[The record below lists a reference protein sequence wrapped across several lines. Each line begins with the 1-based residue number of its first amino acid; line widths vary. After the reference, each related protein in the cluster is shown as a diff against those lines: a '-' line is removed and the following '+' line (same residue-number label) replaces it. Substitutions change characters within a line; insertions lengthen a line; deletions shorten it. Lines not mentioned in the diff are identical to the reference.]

1 MKEQVI
7 KINVMRHRLGI
18 MNQIKTVVN
27 VIHRRHLSQSPL
39 LLTPLALAACGSSAS
54 DPLLK
59 QNEFLEGSPGNDLIG
74 PFDTALW
81 FRGNGGNDQIF
92 GSSEN
97 DIIHLGSDANI
108 AETYAGNDVISFSG
122 WGNQFDTGLG
132 VDTIKIEFSTTS
144 NVIVDVPNAIMY
156 RENLLSSFNNEVSN
170 FEIIDASVSASN
182 LFVISTS
189 EMVNIK
195 TGIGNDSVSVS
206 DYSADLDGGG
216 GLDTLTFN
224 NNSLRDSTV
233 INLADETYQS
243 ASGRDTQTI
252 TNFENIQIIGNND
265 AVLIGDQYENQLSG
279 GGGSDTIIGGGGSD
293 TLIGG
298 AGRDF
303 FRFNSS
309 DSPNEPDTI
318 EDFDAGNA
326 GDVLQFDFENSLSS
340 TGLSFRTLDLTSG
353 ATKTLG
359 TNTDILLLVGSSY
372 VSEGQLL
379 ATLNGSSGLQEHR
392 GQFQNSKQLCV
403 WEHSPSNSLKVSIV
417 SDSVSNGLFVD
428 EINTIVK
435 LSGLSVNDF
444 SSIGVSNFDIT

>member
-1 MKEQVI
+1 MN
-7 KINVMRHRLGI
+7 KINADVNLG
-18 MNQIKTVVN
+18 
-27 VIHRRHLSQSPL
+27 RRRYLAKSPL
-39 LLTPLALAACGSSAS
+39 LLTPLILAACGSSAS
-54 DPLLK
+54 NPVLE

-74 PFDTALW
+74 PFDTSLW
-81 FRGNGGNDQIF
+81 FRSNGGNDQIF
-92 GSSEN
+92 GSPEN
-97 DIIHLGSDANI
+97 DIIHLGNDASI
-108 AETYAGNDVISFSG
+108 VETYAGDDVISFSS
-122 WGNQFDTGLG
+122 WGNRLDTGPG
-132 VDTIKIEFSTTS
+132 VDTLKIELSTTS

-170 FEIIDASVSASN
+170 FEIIDASMIASN

-189 EMVNIK
+189 EMVTIK
-195 TGIGNDSVSVS
+195 TGIGYDTVSVS

-216 GLDTLTFN
+216 GLDTLTFT

-233 INLADETYQS
+233 INLADEIYQS
-243 ASGRDTQTI
+243 GSGRDTQKI

-265 AVLIGDQYENQLSG
+265 AVLIGDQNENQLSG

-309 DSPNEPDTI
+309 DYPNEPDTI
-318 EDFDAGNA
+318 EDFDAGSS
-326 GDVLQFDFENSLSS
+326 GDVLQFNFENSLSS

-359 TNTDILLLVGSSY
+359 TNADILLLVGSSY

-392 GQFQNSKQLCV
+392 GQFQVSKQVIV

-417 SDSVSNGLFVD
+417 SDSVSDGLFAD
-428 EINTIVK
+428 EINTIVT
-435 LSGLSVNDF
+435 LSGLGKEDYASL
-444 SSIGVSNFDIT
+444 SVSNFDIS

>member
-1 MKEQVI
+1 MK
-7 KINVMRHRLGI
+7 KINADA
-18 MNQIKTVVN
+18 N
-27 VIHRRHLSQSPL
+27 LSRQRYLAKSPL

-54 DPLLK
+54 DHLIE

-74 PFDTALW
+74 PFNTALW

-92 GSSEN
+92 GSPKN
-97 DIIHLGSDANI
+97 DIIHLGNNASI
-108 AETYAGNDVISFSG
+108 AETYAGDDVISFSG
-122 WGNQFDTGLG
+122 WGNQLDTGPG
-132 VDTIKIEFSTTS
+132 VDTLKIDLSTTS
-144 NVIVDVPNAIMY
+144 DVIVDVPNAIMY

-170 FEIIDASVSASN
+170 FEIIDASLSDSN

-189 EMVNIK
+189 EMVAIK
-195 TGIGNDSVSVS
+195 TGNGNDSVSVS

-216 GLDTLTFN
+216 GLDTLTFT

-243 ASGRDTQTI
+243 GSRRDTQTI

-265 AVLIGDQYENQLSG
+265 AVLIGDQNENQLFG
-279 GGGSDTIIGGGGSD
+279 GSGSDTLIGGGGSD
-293 TLIGG
+293 ILTGG

-318 EDFDAGNA
+318 EDFDAGSA
-326 GDVLQFDFENSLSS
+326 GDVLQFNFENSLSS
-340 TGLSFRTLDLTSG
+340 TGLSFRTLDLTAGS
-353 ATKTLG
+353 TKTLG

-372 VSEGQLL
+372 VGEGQLL
-379 ATLNGSSGLQEHR
+379 AALNGSSGLQEQR
-392 GQFQNSKQLCV
+392 GEFQNSKQVCV

-417 SDSVSNGLFVD
+417 SDAIGDGLFAD
-428 EINTIVK
+428 EINTIVT
-435 LSGLSVNDF
+435 LSGLGIEDF

>member
-1 MKEQVI
+1 MK
-7 KINVMRHRLGI
+7 KINADA
-18 MNQIKTVVN
+18 N
-27 VIHRRHLSQSPL
+27 LSRQRYLAKSPL

-54 DPLLK
+54 DHLIE

-74 PFDTALW
+74 PFNTALW

-92 GSSEN
+92 GSPEN
-97 DIIHLGSDANI
+97 DIIHLGNNASI
-108 AETYAGNDVISFSG
+108 AETYAGDDVISFSG
-122 WGNQFDTGLG
+122 WGNQLDTGPG
-132 VDTIKIEFSTTS
+132 VDTLKIDLSTTS
-144 NVIVDVPNAIMY
+144 DVIVDVPNAIMY

-170 FEIIDASVSASN
+170 FEIIDASLSDSN

-189 EMVNIK
+189 EMVAIK
-195 TGIGNDSVSVS
+195 TGNGNDSVSVS

-216 GLDTLTFN
+216 GLDTLTFT

-243 ASGRDTQTI
+243 GSRRDTQTI

-265 AVLIGDQYENQLSG
+265 AVLIGDQNENQLFG
-279 GGGSDTIIGGGGSD
+279 GSGSDTLIGGGGSD
-293 TLIGG
+293 ILTGG

-318 EDFDAGNA
+318 EDFDAGSA
-326 GDVLQFDFENSLSS
+326 GDVLQFNFENSLSS
-340 TGLSFRTLDLTSG
+340 TGLSFRTLDLTTG

-359 TNTDILLLVGSSY
+359 TNADILLLVGSSY
-372 VSEGQLL
+372 VGEGQLL
-379 ATLNGSSGLQEHR
+379 TALNGSSGLQEHR
-392 GQFQNSKQLCV
+392 GQFQNSKQVCV

-417 SDSVSNGLFVD
+417 SDAIGDGLFAD
-428 EINTIVK
+428 EINTIVT
-435 LSGLSVNDF
+435 LSGLGIEDF

>member
-1 MKEQVI
+1 MK
-7 KINVMRHRLGI
+7 KINADA
-18 MNQIKTVVN
+18 N
-27 VIHRRHLSQSPL
+27 LSRQRYLARSPL

-54 DPLLK
+54 DHLIE

-92 GSSEN
+92 GSPEN
-97 DIIHLGSDANI
+97 DIIHLGNDASM
-108 AETYAGNDVISFSG
+108 AETYAGDDVISFSG
-122 WGNQFDTGLG
+122 WGNQLDTGPG
-132 VDTIKIEFSTTS
+132 VDTLKFDLSTTS
-144 NVIVDVPNAIMY
+144 DVIVDVPNAIMY

-170 FEIIDASVSASN
+170 FEIIDASLSDSN

-189 EMVNIK
+189 EMVAIK
-195 TGIGNDSVSVS
+195 TGNGNDSVSVS

-216 GLDTLTFN
+216 GLDTLTFT

-243 ASGRDTQTI
+243 GSRRDTQTI

-265 AVLIGDQYENQLSG
+265 AVLIGDQNENQLFG
-279 GGGSDTIIGGGGSD
+279 GSGSDTLIGGGGSD
-293 TLIGG
+293 ILTGG

-303 FRFNSS
+303 FRFNRS

-318 EDFDAGNA
+318 EDFDAGSA
-326 GDVLQFDFENSLSS
+326 GDVLQFNFENSLSS

-372 VSEGQLL
+372 VGEGQLL
-379 ATLNGSSGLQEHR
+379 AALNGSSGLQEHR
-392 GQFQNSKQLCV
+392 AQFQNSKQVCV
-403 WEHSPSNSLKVSIV
+403 WEDSPSNSLKVSIV
-417 SDSVSNGLFVD
+417 SDSVSDGLFAD
-428 EINTIVK
+428 EISTIVI
-435 LSGLSVNDF
+435 LSGLGIEDF